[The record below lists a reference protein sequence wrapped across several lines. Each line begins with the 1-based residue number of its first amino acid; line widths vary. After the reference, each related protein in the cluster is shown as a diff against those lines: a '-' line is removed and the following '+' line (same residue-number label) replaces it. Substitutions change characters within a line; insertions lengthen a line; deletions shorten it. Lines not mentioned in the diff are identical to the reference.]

1 MKITN
6 IAIVLLTVDLTFVE
20 DLERVRVW
28 VRPCPFLVSLVPI
41 PVHRETA

>member
-6 IAIVLLTVDLTFVE
+6 IAVVLLTVDLTFV

-28 VRPCPFLVSLVPI
+28 VRPCPFLVSLVPT